1 LPIVPM
7 TINGSF
13 DVFSRNAKSVS
24 LGTVTLTIHKPITAE
39 ERKGKQT
46 KVIMQ
51 EVYDIINGGL
61 EEKYRS

>member
-1 LPIVPM
+1 MPL